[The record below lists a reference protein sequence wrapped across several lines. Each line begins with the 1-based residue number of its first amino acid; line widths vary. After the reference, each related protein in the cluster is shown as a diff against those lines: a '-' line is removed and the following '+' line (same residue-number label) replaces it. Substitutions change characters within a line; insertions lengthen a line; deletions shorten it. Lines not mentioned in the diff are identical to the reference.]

1 VSEQK
6 TEKPTAKKLRDARKE
21 GQVFKS
27 TDITQA
33 LLFLTGIG
41 VLAMGGPAFVA
52 QIRDLIQDFL
62 RPEMLTG
69 RLRPDEIVRHMGNAW
84 GRGLLLTAPLLAAVA
99 VVAAASNLLQ
109 VQPLFA
115 PKAVSFKF
123 DRLNVVK
130 GFQNHF
136 FKPRPYIE
144 LLKNVVKFAILGALV
159 YFAIRSSLRDILLSA
174 RADPLTIGQL
184 GAALMFGILVKAGVI
199 FLILGAADY
208 LLQRKLFM
216 KEMMMSK
223 YEVKKQY
230 KEQEGDPHVKHMRK
244 HLHQQLL
251 AQSMTQ
257 NVPKA
262 DVVVVNPTHLAVAI
276 EYDEQAMNAPVVTAK
291 GQDFMAQRIIELA
304 KEAGVPVMRN
314 VPLARSLYQVELGE
328 EVPEELY
335 EAVAEVLNW
344 VYQLAQVQENQRRT
358 EG

>member
-1 VSEQK
+1 VSDQK

-27 TDITQA
+27 TDITHA
-33 LLFLTGIG
+33 LMFLASIG
-41 VLAMGGPAFVA
+41 VLAMGGPIFVS
-52 QIRDLIQDFL
+52 QIKDLIEDFL

-69 RLRPDEIVRHMGNAW
+69 QLRPDEIMRNMGVAW
-84 GRGLLLTAPLLAAVA
+84 GRGLLLTAPLLVAVTVVAVA
-99 VVAAASNLLQ
+99 ANLLQ
-109 VQPLFA
+109 VKPLFA
-115 PKAVSFKF
+115 PKTVSLKF
-123 DRLNVVK
+123 DRLNIVK
-130 GFQNHF
+130 GFQNKF

-144 LLKNVVKFAILGALV
+144 LLKNLVKFTILGALV

-184 GAALMFGILVKAGVI
+184 GATLMIGILVKAGVI
-199 FLILGAADY
+199 FLILGGADF

-223 YEVKKQY
+223 YDVKKEY

-244 HLHQQLL
+244 HMHQELQ
-251 AQSMTQ
+251 AQSMTR

-262 DVVVVNPTHLAVAI
+262 DVVVVNPTHFAVAI

-291 GQDFMAQRIIELA
+291 GQDFMAKRIIELA
-304 KEAGVPVMRN
+304 KEAGVPIMQN

-344 VYQLAQVQENQRRT
+344 VYQLAEVDR
-358 EG
+358 